1 MFIPSAQHLTWQP
14 GPMSPA
20 LNPSPP
26 SPDSEVA
33 APSLIIKRTSLTVI
47 RALPPPPRSDI
58 APIGIIPCTPKTSK
72 PRTKFHPTSPIVG
85 LAECFALPVA
95 NVEVCRVPPAAYSRA
110 VGALRRAILYR
121 GRMVTRAASPCSKL
135 IGSGSVQG
143 TPTPNSSFEGQ
154 TDGYHVESANKRC
167 STACHASS
175 GFTLHNMPHQL
186 HRRGSLPLSARRVY
200 APGSTNGTTSA
211 QGSRDPDVTHPPLVS
226 AHVGSRAGPIF
237 SPSPPKREA
246 HGWQQ
251 ENFMRRTS
259 RRLLRAPARSPQ
271 NQSSL
276 SNLNVTPRPTP
287 RPRHDDL

>member
-1 MFIPSAQHLTWQP
+1 
-14 GPMSPA
+14 MSPA

-143 TPTPNSSFEGQ
+143 PPLP
-154 TDGYHVESANKRC
+154 
-167 STACHASS
+167 
-175 GFTLHNMPHQL
+175 TLHS
-186 HRRGSLPLSARRVY
+186 RGKLTGITSSRP
-200 APGSTNGTTSA
+200 TSA
-211 QGSRDPDVTHPPLVS
+211 VQRRVTHPPAS
-226 AHVGSRAGPIF
+226 RYITCPTNFTVGDLSPFPRGASTPRVQRMAQQAPKGP
-237 SPSPPKREA
+237 ET
-246 HGWQQ
+246 
-251 ENFMRRTS
+251 RTS
-259 RRLLRAPARSPQ
+259 LTHLWY
-271 NQSSL
+271 
-276 SNLNVTPRPTP
+276 PRT
-287 RPRHDDL
+287 